1 MVLCK
6 IRTGHL
12 ILAIFDVD
20 KASSRH
26 EISNFIQ
33 TNANITFFPLCSIL
47 CSEPSIFMTG
57 NFCSKNSC
65 RIFSNAERLI
75 LSQLQI
81 PHLSPHFH
89 VQNFLLYKILSL
101 SLSTIFNS
109 SISKIVIIFDLLIF
123 LKL

>member
-1 MVLCK
+1 MALCK
-6 IRTGHL
+6 SRAGHL
-12 ILAIFDVD
+12 ILPIFGVD
-20 KASSRH
+20 KASSRQ

-47 CSEPSIFMTG
+47 CSESSIFMAG
-57 NFCSKNSC
+57 NFCSENSC

-101 SLSTIFNS
+101 SLSTIFDS
-109 SISKIVIIFDLLIF
+109 SISNIILIFDLLIF
-123 LKL
+123 V